1 MAVGFSLG
9 AVLCVFHLFLYW
21 DFRVFYVF
29 LLSIF
34 PEMLNEAKH
43 LRPGRGQNI
52 VAEAEARFKE
62 AKQNCVLIEYLT

>member
-1 MAVGFSLG
+1 
-9 AVLCVFHLFLYW
+9 
-21 DFRVFYVF
+21 
-29 LLSIF
+29 
-34 PEMLNEAKH
+34 MLNEAKH